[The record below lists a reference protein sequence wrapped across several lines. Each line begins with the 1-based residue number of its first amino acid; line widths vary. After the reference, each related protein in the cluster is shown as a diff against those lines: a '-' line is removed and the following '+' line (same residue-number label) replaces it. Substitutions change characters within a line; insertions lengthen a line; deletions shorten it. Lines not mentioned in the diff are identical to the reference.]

1 MENRNDRKSYYKGLL
16 TGVILGVRIIGVLAL
31 CGCFLKDYA
40 PSSTGQT
47 TGTGDAVEA
56 SDASSSSGDV
66 TDISGRYKEVEKKLN
81 KLHSV
86 LDQYYLDVSD
96 DSDIT
101 QDDMVEGIYKGY
113 VDALN
118 EPYTVYYTKEEY
130 DQLQESTSG
139 KYSGIGVVVSQN
151 KETGV
156 ITVVRPFEGSPGA
169 EAGILKDDILY
180 KVADKEVTGVDVTEV
195 VTWIKGEE
203 GSTVSIEVYRPS
215 EDKYLTFEVERKTI
229 EIPMVTSKMLDNN
242 IGYVAV
248 YEFEETTSEQFNQA
262 IDELTAQGMKG
273 LIIDLR
279 DNPGGLVNSAT
290 AILDRIL
297 PKDQL
302 LVYTVDKSGKKQE
315 EYTEDDETID
325 VPISVLINDNS
336 ASASEI
342 VSGCLQDYGKAKLV
356 GTTSFGKGIVQYVL
370 PLGDG
375 SAIKLTSAKYYTPN
389 GRNIHGTGID
399 PDVEVELNSDSE
411 TDTQLEKAQE
421 IVLQEIQAE

>member
-16 TGVILGVRIIGVLAL
+16 TGVILCVLIIGVLAL
-31 CGCFLKDYA
+31 SGCFLKDYA

-47 TGTGDAVEA
+47 TGTGNAVEA
-56 SDASSSSGDV
+56 SDVSSSSGYV
-66 TDISGRYKEVEKKLN
+66 TDISGRYKEVEKKMN

-242 IGYVAV
+242 IGYV
-248 YEFEETTSEQFNQA
+248 
-262 IDELTAQGMKG
+262 LTAQGMKG

-297 PKDQL
+297 TKDQL
-302 LVYTVDKSGKKQE
+302 LVYTVDKNGKKQE
-315 EYTEDDETID
+315 EYTEDDETIN
-325 VPISVLINDNS
+325 VPISVLINGNS

>member
-16 TGVILGVRIIGVLAL
+16 TGVVLCVLMIGVLAL
-31 CGCFLKDYA
+31 SGCFTKTSA
-40 PSSTGQT
+40 ASSGSQT

-56 SDASSSSGDV
+56 SDTSSSDEDV
-66 TDISGRYKEVEKKLN
+66 TDISGRYQEVEQKLN
-81 KLHSV
+81 KLHAV

-96 DSDIT
+96 DSDIA

-113 VDALN
+113 VGALN

-180 KVADKEVTGVDVTEV
+180 KVAGKEVTGVDVTEV

-248 YEFEETTSEQFNQA
+248 YEFEETTADQFNQA

-302 LVYTVDKSGKKQE
+302 LVYTVDKNDKKQE
-315 EYTEDDETID
+315 EYTKDDDTID
-325 VPISVLINDNS
+325 VPISVLINGNS

-342 VSGCLQDYGKAKLV
+342 VSGCLQDYGKATLV

-399 PDVEVELNSDSE
+399 PDVEVELDSDSK

-421 IVLQEIQAE
+421 VVLEQIQAQ

>member
-1 MENRNDRKSYYKGLL
+1 M
-16 TGVILGVRIIGVLAL
+16 
-31 CGCFLKDYA
+31 
-40 PSSTGQT
+40 
-47 TGTGDAVEA
+47 
-56 SDASSSSGDV
+56 
-66 TDISGRYKEVEKKLN
+66 
-81 KLHSV
+81 
-86 LDQYYLDVSD
+86 
-96 DSDIT
+96 
-101 QDDMVEGIYKGY
+101 
-113 VDALN
+113 
-118 EPYTVYYTKEEY
+118 
-130 DQLQESTSG
+130 
-139 KYSGIGVVVSQN
+139 
-151 KETGV
+151 
-156 ITVVRPFEGSPGA
+156 
-169 EAGILKDDILY
+169 
-180 KVADKEVTGVDVTEV
+180 TGVDVTEV

-229 EIPMVTSKMLDNN
+229 EIQMVTSKMLDNN

-297 PKDQL
+297 TKDLL
-302 LVYTVDKSGKKQE
+302 LVYTVDKNGKKQE
-315 EYTEDDETID
+315 EYTEDDETIN
-325 VPISVLINDNS
+325 VPISVLINGNS

-421 IVLQEIQAE
+421 IVMQEIQAE